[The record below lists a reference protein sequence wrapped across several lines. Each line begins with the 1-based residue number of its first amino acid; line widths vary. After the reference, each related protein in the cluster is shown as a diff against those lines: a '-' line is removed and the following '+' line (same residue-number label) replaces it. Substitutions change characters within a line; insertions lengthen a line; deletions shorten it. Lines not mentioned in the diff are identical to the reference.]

1 MNKKIGMGFFGELDL
16 YLFGEGRH
24 YRLYE
29 KMGAHPFTYRRQAGI
44 HFAVWA
50 PHAEEVSVVGD
61 FNGWN
66 PGKTPMKRIS
76 GSGIFEAFVPGL
88 KEGELYK
95 YAISTKSSSL
105 LMKADPFAFYSEY
118 RPGTASVTADISG
131 FSWSDS
137 AWMEKRRNQDPVK
150 APIAVYEVHLGSWRK
165 TNRPERDNCLTYRE
179 AARELADYVKS
190 MGYTHVELMGIAEHP
205 FDGSWGYQVTGYYAP
220 TSRYGMPKDFMYLV
234 NYLHKKGIGVIL
246 DWVPAHFPR
255 DAHGLAD
262 FDGEPLYEYADP
274 RKGEHPDWGTKVFDY
289 GKNEVKNFLIANALY
304 WIEQY
309 HIDGL
314 RVDAVASMLYLDY
327 GRRD

>member
-1 MNKKIGMGFFGELDL
+1 MIMNKKIGMGFFGELDL

-29 KMGAHPFTYRRQAGI
+29 KMGAHPFTYRRQTGI

-150 APIAVYEVHLGSWRK
+150 APIAVYEVHLGLS
-165 TNRPERDNCLTYRE
+165 
-179 AARELADYVKS
+179 
-190 MGYTHVELMGIAEHP
+190 
-205 FDGSWGYQVTGYYAP
+205 
-220 TSRYGMPKDFMYLV
+220 
-234 NYLHKKGIGVIL
+234 
-246 DWVPAHFPR
+246 
-255 DAHGLAD
+255 
-262 FDGEPLYEYADP
+262 
-274 RKGEHPDWGTKVFDY
+274 
-289 GKNEVKNFLIANALY
+289 LI
-304 WIEQY
+304 
-309 HIDGL
+309 HI
-314 RVDAVASMLYLDY
+314 
-327 GRRD
+327 